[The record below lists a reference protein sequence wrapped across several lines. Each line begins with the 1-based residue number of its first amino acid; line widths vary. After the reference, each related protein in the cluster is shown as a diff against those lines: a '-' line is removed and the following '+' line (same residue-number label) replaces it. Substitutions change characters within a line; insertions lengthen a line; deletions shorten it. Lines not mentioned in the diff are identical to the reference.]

1 MKRWLV
7 GLWAVL
13 AVLLLSAGPV
23 LADGIIIIDPPPQPP
38 PDWSP
43 WLTIRYHRVTVTI
56 EDQVAMTH
64 VDQVFRND
72 SRFPAEGTYVF
83 PLPPGAVVQD
93 FALWVDGERLE
104 GKVLPADQAR
114 GIYEDYVRRNQDP
127 ALLEYV
133 GRDAVQA
140 RIFPIPPG
148 AERRIELEYTQVLPL
163 ETGLLHYRYP
173 LNTERF
179 SAYPLEQVSITVD
192 IRSQTPLR
200 ALYSPTHQDQIAIT
214 REGERQ
220 AHVSYEA
227 AGVLPDRDFELY
239 LGRSP
244 DEIGATLLTY
254 RQAPEDGFFLL
265 ILSPSVEVENDR
277 VLPKDL
283 FLVLDTS
290 GSMEGEKLQQAKEAL
305 RYVLRHLNPE
315 DRFNVIAFS
324 TDVRTYAWTL
334 QPATKAGQAVEWV
347 GGLEALGGTNIYMAL
362 SEALAQADPARATV
376 VIFLTDG
383 LPTEGIVDEQAILAA
398 LDREAPATVRIFPF
412 GVGYDVNTLFLDQLA
427 QDHKGLPAYVTPGE
441 RLDEQVSAF
450 YARIQSPLLTEI
462 ALDFGDV
469 ATYDLYPQPLPDLY
483 AGSQLI
489 VTGRYTGSGP
499 QLLRLTGQVEGR
511 NRVYTY
517 EGTFKTTGGEDF
529 IPRLWAARKIGY
541 LLTQIRLHG
550 ENAEWVDAIV
560 TLSLRYGIITPYTS
574 FLVEENAPLT
584 AEQRAKAPEQFAAQP
599 TPSASGVEA
608 VQEAESR
615 LGLGGAQSV
624 PPLTQEPLPQGGGG
638 APAGEEDQRA
648 VSAIRYAG
656 DKTFL
661 CTGSTGSVEAVCV
674 DTLFVPD
681 QMTAREI
688 GFGTATYWQLV
699 NDHSTWRAYLAL
711 APEVTFVA
719 VDGTAYHIL
728 PGGPEGEPVPVTA
741 EPAALTTPVT
751 PPTSLPEQ
759 TPTAGA
765 GTGGRDGG
773 LCGGAL
779 ALALLVMA
787 AWVVGSSRR

>member
-1 MKRWLV
+1 MKRWWV

-56 EDQVAMTH
+56 EDQVATTH

-83 PLPPGAVVQD
+83 PLPPGAVVQN
-93 FALWVDGERLE
+93 FAMWVDGEHVE
-104 GKVLPADQAR
+104 GKVLPADKAR
-114 GIYEDYVRRNQDP
+114 AIYEDYVRRNQDP

-148 AERRIELEYTQVLPL
+148 EERRIELEYTQVLPL

-192 IRSQTPLR
+192 IRSRTPLR

-214 REGERQ
+214 RQDERQ

-227 AGVLPDRDFELY
+227 AGLLPDRDFELY
-239 LGRSP
+239 VGLSA

-265 ILSPSVEVENDR
+265 ILSPSVKVESDR

-324 TDVRTYAWTL
+324 TDVRTYAWTP
-334 QPATKAGQAVEWV
+334 QPATKADQAVEWI

-362 SEALAQADPARATV
+362 SEALAQADPERATV

-383 LPTEGIVDEQAILAA
+383 LPTEGIVDEQAILSA
-398 LDREAPATVRIFPF
+398 LSQEAPAAVRIFPF

-499 QLLRLTGQVEGR
+499 QTIRLTGQVEGR
-511 NRVYTY
+511 NQIYTY
-517 EGTFKTTGGEDF
+517 EGTFKPTGGEEF

-550 ENAEWVDAIV
+550 ENAEWVNAIV

-574 FLVEENAPLT
+574 FLVEEPALT
-584 AEQRAKAPEQFAAQP
+584 AEERAKAPEQFAAQP
-599 TPSASGVEA
+599 TPPASGAEA

-624 PPLTQEPLPQGGGG
+624 PPMEPAPPMGGGQG
-638 APAGEEDQRA
+638 PVENEGESNVAA
-648 VSAIRYAG
+648 VRYAG

-661 CTGSTGSVEAVCV
+661 CTGAVCV

-699 NDHSTWRAYLAL
+699 SDHPEWRTYLAL
-711 APEVTFVA
+711 APDVTFVA
-719 VDGTAYHIL
+719 SDGAAYHVL

-741 EPAALTTPVT
+741 EPTALATPVT
-751 PPTSLPEQ
+751 PPPSSLPEQ

-765 GTGGRDGG
+765 ETSGRDGG

-779 ALALLVMA
+779 ALTLLVLA
-787 AWVVGSSRR
+787 AWLVGPTRR

>member
-1 MKRWLV
+1 MKRWFV
-7 GLWAVL
+7 ALWA
-13 AVLLLSAGPV
+13 LLMALGLSAGPA
-23 LADGIIIIDPPPQPP
+23 LADGIIIIDPPPQLP

-56 EDQVAMTH
+56 ADQVATTH

-72 SRFPAEGTYVF
+72 SRFPAEGTYLF

-93 FALWVDGERLE
+93 FAMWVDGKRME
-104 GKVLPADQAR
+104 GKILPADQAR
-114 GIYEDYVRRNQDP
+114 AIYEDYVRRNQDP

-148 AERRIELEYTQVLPL
+148 EERRMELEYTQVLPL
-163 ETGLLHYRYP
+163 EAGLLHYRYP

-179 SAYPLEQVSITVD
+179 SAYPLEQVSVTVD
-192 IRSQTPLR
+192 IRSRTPLR
-200 ALYSPTHQDQIAIT
+200 ALYSSTHQDQIVIT

-239 LGRSP
+239 VGLSP
-244 DEIGATLLTY
+244 DEIGVTLLTY

-265 ILSPSVEVENDR
+265 LLSPSVEVESDR
-277 VLPKDL
+277 ILPKDL

-324 TDVRTYAWTL
+324 SDIRSYALAL
-334 QPATKAGQAVEWV
+334 QPASQAAQAAEWV
-347 GGLEALGGTNIYMAL
+347 GRLEALGGTNIYLAL
-362 SEALAQADPARATV
+362 SETLAQADPERATV

-383 LPTEGIVDEQAILAA
+383 LPTEGIIDEQAMLSA
-398 LDREAPATVRIFPF
+398 LSREAPAAVRIFPF

-462 ALDFGDV
+462 ALDFGAV

-483 AGSQLI
+483 AGGQLI

-499 QLLRLTGQVEGR
+499 QTFRLTGQVEGR
-511 NRVYTY
+511 NRSYTY

-574 FLVEENAPLT
+574 FLVEEPALT
-584 AEQRAKAPEQFAAQP
+584 AEQRAKAPEQFAARP
-599 TPSASGVEA
+599 TPAPSGAEA

-624 PPLTQEPLPQGGGG
+624 PPLTQEPLPLGGGG
-638 APAGEEDQRA
+638 APAGEEGQRA

-661 CTGSTGSVEAVCV
+661 CTGSTGNADAVCV

-688 GFGTATYWQLV
+688 GFGSTTYWQLV
-699 NDHSTWRAYLAL
+699 SDHPEWRAYLAL
-711 APEVTFVA
+711 APDVTFVA
-719 VDGTAYHIL
+719 SDGAAYHIL
-728 PGGPEGEPVPVTA
+728 PGGPAGEPVPVTA
-741 EPAALTTPVT
+741 EPTTLATPVS
-751 PPTSLPEQ
+751 PLPSSLPEQ

-765 GTGGRDGG
+765 GTGGHDGG

-779 ALALLVMA
+779 ALALLVLA
-787 AWVVGSSRR
+787 AWVVGSARR